1 MLEKLKRIG
10 ALFILL
16 IIIFNQIILNIIG
29 VIFSNVNVSNKKV
42 LLRLKK
48 FLFNNQTTIKSKLE

>member
-16 IIIFNQIILNIIG
+16 IIIFNQITLNIIG

>member
-1 MLEKLKRIG
+1 MLGKLKRIG
-10 ALFILL
+10 ALFILS

-48 FLFNNQTTIKSKLE
+48 FLFNSQTTIKSKLE

>member
-1 MLEKLKRIG
+1 MLEKSKRIG